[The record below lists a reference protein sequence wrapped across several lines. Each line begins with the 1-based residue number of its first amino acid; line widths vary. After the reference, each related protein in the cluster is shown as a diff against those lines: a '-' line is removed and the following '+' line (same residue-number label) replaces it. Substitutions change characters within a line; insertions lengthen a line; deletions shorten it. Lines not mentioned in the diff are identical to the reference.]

1 MSGIIPGPV
10 AASGRSAAQNLMTD
24 TCRIE
29 RTGPVVT
36 SEDGTDTTPTVLLY
50 EGPCRIKPA
59 GTAAIIPSATA
70 PAETWQNKLS
80 IPYAADV
87 DIRSFDRVTIT
98 ASGDPTL
105 LGRRFEVRNVDRGTH
120 ITARRIWCTEVSR

>member
-10 AASGRSAAQNLMTD
+10 AGAGRAAAESLMTD
-24 TCRIE
+24 ACRIE

-36 SEDGTDTTPTVLLY
+36 SQDGTDTTPTVLLY

-80 IPYAADV
+80 IPYAAAIDV
-87 DIRSFDRVTIT
+87 RSFDRVTIT
-98 ASGDPTL
+98 ASDDPTL
-105 LGRRFEVRNVDRGTH
+105 PGRCFEVRNIDRGTH